1 MSSLKAQLTKIVSD
15 TFLAAGYAAQYGEVT
30 LSNRPDLA
38 QFQCNGAL
46 AAAKQYGR
54 QPRQIGE
61 EIAQRLQ
68 QLPIFQQVSLAGPG
82 FINLIVTDAF
92 LVEQTSHVVTDPR
105 RGCTP
110 TPTAQKIIVD
120 YGGANVAKPMHV
132 GHLRAAI
139 IGESIKRLSRFVGH
153 TVIGDVHLG
162 DWGLPMGQILAE
174 LADRHPE
181 WIYFDPAH
189 AGRYPAESPVSITD
203 LEEIYPTASQRTKS
217 DEAFAQRAR
226 QATQEL
232 RQGRPGYRALWG
244 HFVAVSV
251 AELQR
256 DYGDI
261 NVHFD
266 LWLGESDTQSILGPL
281 LQQLRAEGIAQISDG
296 ALIIPVSEPGE
307 KREIPPLIL
316 EKSDG
321 AVLYGT
327 TDLATIQQRVQTL
340 AAEVILYVVDNR
352 QSLHFEQVF
361 RAAHKTGIA
370 PAQMQLEHLGF
381 GTMNGKDGKPFKT
394 RSGGVM
400 KLRSLIEMITEKAR
414 ERLAEVKAA
423 QDYPAAEKE
432 AIARLVGVATLK
444 FADLSNQRTGDYVF
458 DLDRFSAFEGRT
470 GPYLL
475 YTAARTKSIL
485 RKAAEEGLPF
495 GPLQAPVDDD
505 ERALFLKLVEL
516 PDVVEL
522 AFAQRMPHHLCE
534 YVYTLATTFNRF
546 YHQHHI
552 LSETNPAQ
560 QAAWLTLT
568 ETMVGTIILV
578 LDLLGIAVPERM

>member
-1 MSSLKAQLTKIVSD
+1 MSSLKAQLTTIVSD
-15 TFLAAGYAAQYGEVT
+15 AFAASGYDRQYGEVT

-46 AAAKQYGR
+46 AAAKKYGR
-54 QPRQIGE
+54 QPRQLGE
-61 EIAQRLQ
+61 EVAQRLQ
-68 QLPIFQQVSLAGPG
+68 ALPIFQSVSLAGPG
-82 FINLIVTDAF
+82 FINLTVTDAF
-92 LVEQTSHVVTDPR
+92 LTEQTSAVAADPR
-105 RGCTP
+105 RGCVC
-110 TPTAQKIIVD
+110 AEAISKIMVD

-139 IGESIKRLSRFVGH
+139 IGESIKRLSAFVGH
-153 TVIGDVHLG
+153 QVVGDVHLG
-162 DWGLPMGQILAE
+162 DWGLPMGQIIAE
-174 LADRHPE
+174 LADRHPD
-181 WIYFDPAH
+181 WPYFDSAQTGP
-189 AGRYPAESPVSITD
+189 YPLASPVSIDD
-203 LEEIYPTASQRTKS
+203 LEEIYPMASQRTKVDS
-217 DEAFAQRAR
+217 DFAQRAR

-232 RQGRPGYRALWG
+232 QQGRPGYRALWR

-251 AELQR
+251 AELER
-256 DYGDI
+256 DYADI

-266 LWLGESDTQSILGPL
+266 LWLGESDTQPVLAPL
-281 LQQLRAEGIAQISDG
+281 LQQLREAGFAQESEG
-296 ALIIPVSEPGE
+296 ALIIEVAEPGE

-340 AAEVILYVVDNR
+340 AVAVILYVVDNR
-352 QSLHFEQVF
+352 QALHFEQVF
-361 RAAHKTGIA
+361 RAAYKTGIA
-370 PAQMQLEHLGF
+370 PADVRLEHLGF

-400 KLRSLIEMITEKAR
+400 KLRSLIEMITEEAR

-423 QDYPAAEKE
+423 QDYSLAEKE
-432 AIARLVGVATLK
+432 AIARMVGIATLK
-444 FADLSNQRTGDYVF
+444 FADLSNQRTGDYIF

-485 RKAAEEGLPF
+485 RKAAEEGLRF
-495 GPLQAPVDDD
+495 GSLQAPVDED
-505 ERALFLKLVEL
+505 ERTLFLKLLEL
-516 PDVVEL
+516 PDAVDT

-534 YVYTLATTFNRF
+534 YVYTLATSFNRF

-552 LSETNPAQ
+552 LSEANPAQ
-560 QAAWLTLT
+560 QASWLALT
-568 ETMVGTIILV
+568 ECVVGTVVLV

>member
-1 MSSLKAQLTKIVSD
+1 MSSLKAQLTTLVGD
-15 TFLAAGYAAQYGEVT
+15 AFAAGGYDRQYGEVT

-46 AAAKQYGR
+46 AAAKKYGK

-61 EIAQRLQ
+61 EVAQRLQ
-68 QLPIFQQVSLAGPG
+68 ALPYFQQVSLAGPG
-82 FINLIVTDAF
+82 FINLTVTDAF
-92 LVEQTSHVVTDPR
+92 LTDQVIHFAADER
-105 RGCTP
+105 RGCALT
-110 TPTAQKIIVD
+110 TAVNKMIVD

-153 TVIGDVHLG
+153 AVIGDVHLG
-162 DWGLPMGQILAE
+162 DWGLQMGQIIAE
-174 LADRHPE
+174 LADRYPA
-181 WIYFDPAH
+181 WPYFDDAASGP
-189 AGRYPAESPVSITD
+189 YPAESPVSLAD
-203 LEEIYPTASQRTKS
+203 LEEVYPTASQRAKV
-217 DEAFAQRAR
+217 DADFAQRAR
-226 QATQEL
+226 QATNEL
-232 RQGRPGYRALWG
+232 QRGRPGYRALWQ
-244 HFVAVSV
+244 HFVNVSV
-251 AELQR
+251 AELKR
-256 DYGDI
+256 DYSDI

-266 LWLGESDTQSILGPL
+266 LWLGESDTQSILTPL
-281 LQQLRAEGIAQISDG
+281 LQQLRDAGFAKESEG
-296 ALIIPVSEPGE
+296 ALIIEVAEPDE

-327 TDLATIQQRVQTL
+327 TDLATIQQRVQEL
-340 AAEVILYVVDNR
+340 AAEIILYVVDNR
-352 QSLHFEQVF
+352 QALHFEQVF
-361 RAAHKTGIA
+361 RAAYKTGIA
-370 PAQMQLEHLGF
+370 PASVRMEHLGF
-381 GTMNGKDGKPFKT
+381 GTMNGKDGKPYKT
-394 RSGGVM
+394 RAGGVM
-400 KLRSLIEMITEKAR
+400 KLRSLIEMITDKAR
-414 ERLAEVKAA
+414 ERLAEVEAA
-423 QDYPAAEKE
+423 QTYPADEKE
-432 AIARLVGVATLK
+432 AIARMVGVATLK
-444 FADLSNQRTGDYVF
+444 FADLSNQRTGDYIF

-485 RKAAEEGLPF
+485 RRAVDEGLTF
-495 GPLQAPVDDD
+495 GPISTPVDED
-505 ERALFLKLVEL
+505 ERALFLKLLEL

-534 YVYTLATTFNRF
+534 YVFTLAMVFNRF

-560 QAAWLTLT
+560 QASWLGLTSCVVGTLT
-568 ETMVGTIILV
+568 LV